1 MNYKIPLGISGRHVH
16 LSQNTLD
23 ILFGEKNY
31 QLKKF
36 KDLKQLGQYASTD
49 KIDILSPN
57 GKILTGVRILGPT
70 RNFNQVEIS
79 KSDAIRF
86 NFNAPVRNS
95 GDIKKSGSATLI
107 GPRGQI
113 DIEEGVI
120 IADRHI
126 HLSTEYAE
134 KFQIQDKQKVK
145 IKINGI
151 KPGILENVTCRVD
164 KDFILECHLDTDDAC
179 AFLLQSDDIV
189 ELIV

>member
-1 MNYKIPLGISGRHVH
+1 MNYQIPVGISGRHVH

-49 KIDILSPN
+49 KINILSPN
-57 GKILTGVRILGPT
+57 GQILTGVRVLGPT
-70 RNFNQVEIS
+70 RNLNQVEIS
-79 KSDAIRF
+79 KSDALRF
-86 NFNAPVRNS
+86 GFVAPVRNS

-107 GPRGQI
+107 GPKGQI

-126 HLSTEYAE
+126 HLSKEYAE

-151 KPGILENVTCRVD
+151 KPGILENITCRVD

-179 AFLLQSDDIV
+179 AFLLQNNDIV
-189 ELIV
+189 ELII

>member
-1 MNYKIPLGISGRHVH
+1 MNYKIPIGISGRHVH

-57 GKILTGVRILGPT
+57 GKTLTGVRILGPT

-79 KSDAIRF
+79 RSDSLRF
-86 NFNAPVRNS
+86 SFVAPVRNS
-95 GDIKKSGSATLI
+95 GDIKQSGSAILI
-107 GPRGQI
+107 GPKGQI
-113 DIEEGVI
+113 EIEEGVI

-151 KPGILENVTCRVD
+151 KPGILENIICRVD
-164 KDFILECHLDTDDAC
+164 KNFILECHLDTDDAC
-179 AFLLQSDDIV
+179 AFLLQNNDIV
-189 ELIV
+189 ELII